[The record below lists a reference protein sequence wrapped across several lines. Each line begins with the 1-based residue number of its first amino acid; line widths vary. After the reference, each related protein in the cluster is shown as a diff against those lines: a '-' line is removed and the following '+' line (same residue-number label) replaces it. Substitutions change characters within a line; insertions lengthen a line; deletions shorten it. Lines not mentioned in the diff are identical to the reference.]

1 MKESTDKE
9 TPNSIAVA
17 VLSAIAIATFAGIVF
32 LVSRLYNRDATDGDP
47 SVGVCRVK
55 ERHECISSQSLH
67 LSISI
72 DEQEDDSNVV
82 ELQEEGRCVK
92 VDDDVDQGDKL
103 PTPRLIPELN
113 VSIE

>member
-1 MKESTDKE
+1 M
-9 TPNSIAVA
+9 IAVA

-67 LSISI
+67 L
-72 DEQEDDSNVV
+72 
-82 ELQEEGRCVK
+82 
-92 VDDDVDQGDKL
+92 
-103 PTPRLIPELN
+103 
-113 VSIE
+113 